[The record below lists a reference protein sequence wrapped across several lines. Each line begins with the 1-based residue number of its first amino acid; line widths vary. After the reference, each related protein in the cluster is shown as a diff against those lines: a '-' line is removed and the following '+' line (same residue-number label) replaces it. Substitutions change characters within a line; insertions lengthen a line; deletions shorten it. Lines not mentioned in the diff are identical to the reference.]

1 MARDHILAI
10 DQGTTSTRVVVYND
24 RLRPVGSAQVE
35 VTPSF
40 PRPGWVEHDPAA
52 LVASATTLIPKAV
65 ENARLSDDRI
75 ACLGITN
82 QRETTVVWDRATG
95 TPIYPAIVWQDR
107 RTADKCRDLAEHAGR
122 IAELTGLVVDP
133 YFSATKID
141 WILDNV
147 PGAREKAAAGG
158 LAAGTVDSYLLWC
171 LTKGSI
177 HATDVT
183 NASRTSLMDLR
194 GREWSDEL
202 CGIFNVPRAIM
213 PRIVPS
219 YGTFGTTTGLESGF
233 NGIPICGIAGDQHA
247 SLIGHGCVT
256 AGRAKCTYGTG
267 AFLLVHT
274 GSKPVRS
281 RHGLLTTLA
290 ASAEGSEAAYALEG
304 SVFTA
309 GAAVQW
315 FRDGLKA
322 IGNAPM
328 IDQLS
333 LEANADSELIF
344 VPALVGLG
352 APHWCPEARGTIFG
366 VTRGTSVADLARAT
380 LEGIAFETADL
391 LAAAAADLGAPIDEL
406 RVDGGLARSDPFL
419 QYQGDLLGVSIR
431 RGAETESTALGAAL
445 LAAVGVGLLSDLET
459 AVKTLE
465 TGGRV
470 FSPRIDAATRERK
483 IDRWRHAVET
493 VVRHY
498 QK

>member
-10 DQGTTSTRVVVYND
+10 DQGTTSTRVVVYDD
-24 RLRPVGSAQVE
+24 RLKPAGSAQIE
-35 VTPSF
+35 VSPSF
-40 PRPGWVEHDPAA
+40 PRPGWVEHDPSA

-65 ENARLSDDRI
+65 AAARLSADRI
-75 ACLGITN
+75 ACVGITN

-95 TPIYPAIVWQDR
+95 SPIYPAIVWQDR
-107 RTADKCRDLAEHAGR
+107 RTADACRALAEHAGR
-122 IAELTGLVVDP
+122 IAELTGLVIDP
-133 YFSATKID
+133 YFSATKIC
-141 WILDNV
+141 WILDHV
-147 PGAREKAAAGG
+147 LGARARANAGD

-171 LTKGSI
+171 LSKGSI

-194 GREWSDEL
+194 AREWSDEL
-202 CGIFNVPRAIM
+202 CGLFDVPREIL

-219 YGTFGTTTGLESGF
+219 YGTLGATSGLGSGF
-233 NGIPICGIAGDQHA
+233 DGIPICGIAGDQHA
-247 SLIGHGCVT
+247 SLIGHGCVS
-256 AGRAKCTYGTG
+256 AGQAKCTYGTG

-274 GSKPVRS
+274 GSRPVAS

-290 ASAEGSEAAYALEG
+290 ASAEGAEARYALEG

-322 IGNAPM
+322 IGDAPM

-333 LEANADSELIF
+333 LEANSESELIF
-344 VPALVGLG
+344 VPALSGLG
-352 APHWCPEARGTIFG
+352 APHWSPEARGTIFG

-391 LAAAAADLGAPIDEL
+391 VTAAAADLGAPIGEL

-419 QYQGDLLGVSIR
+419 QYQADLLGAPIR

-459 AVKTLE
+459 AVKLLD

-470 FSPRIDAATRERK
+470 FSPRVDAATRDRK
-483 IDRWRHAVET
+483 IERWRRAVET
-493 VVRHY
+493 VVHHY